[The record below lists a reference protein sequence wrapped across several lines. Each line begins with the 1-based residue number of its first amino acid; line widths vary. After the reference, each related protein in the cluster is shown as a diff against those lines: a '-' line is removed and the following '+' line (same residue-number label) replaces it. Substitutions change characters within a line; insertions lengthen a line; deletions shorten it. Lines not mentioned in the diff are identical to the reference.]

1 MGELFGLDNDEK
13 ENGKP
18 KEEPKAEKGDTGS
31 MGGLFGC
38 SEGEEE
44 ISSAPSKQPAR
55 EGNPFENEDEYGK
68 GHEFYMRHEK
78 LSINYKLFKEH
89 YQSTKRITEYR
100 ISQSLKQSKTENFEK
115 NVPEGFG
122 VELQRFIQRHPEK
135 DQKILIAIISEH
147 DFGLLPNTVELKS
160 DRASYKNY
168 LSNFLKKATND
179 YREYKGYSDF
189 PSDQNQGNSDDDE
202 DQREQGPISEENQEN
217 DEEDD
222 DEGSAG
228 SEERNDEDD
237 EEDDEEEDES
247 GNDNDDVDEPQ
258 SINQIELNEEEKNP
272 EEPQEENKQSS
283 GGERKRAV
291 SKKEPPTK
299 SIDSEV
305 RKMCEE
311 VIDFSIIDD
320 HFLMLLLSQL
330 CLNSNELKE
339 VSDSLRK
346 ICISPEIELKVI
358 SIILFAL
365 ENHKSS
371 SLAAFLNKY
380 SAKFGAETSDKN
392 LRLFG
397 YLKES
402 TSDKVYIPNDLLD
415 AYKPESIKAL
425 MIKDETGASIENG
438 NIMILLDRVIC
449 LLKDKELMENTDLHL
464 DTLNYIL
471 DALQNKK
478 FEIISAEKTLSV
490 EELLLRED
498 TAISSN
504 SLRLLLEECAFQEQN
519 YSTVKEIFD
528 VLCKDRTLLKKNI
541 GLTLAVCVEKVVK
554 FTAQLEN
561 GVPKLKQVP
570 HLGQKIMLGVQI
582 TKGLKPLHEFL
593 KGILNHLFLRIKGKV
608 KMADESKKEKS
619 EKELQKEKKRAEYG
633 KTVEPLIDEV
643 LNNQNVLEFIFN
655 IFEILVQYAKFYS
668 EDSKGE
674 YEHEHLLPMVSILCS
689 FYGLYSLSKHIKAD
703 PAAQQIEKEKA
714 QEATST
720 KSLDSLPELQAMP
733 KLSRFVSK
741 EGDVLG
747 MGAVTFNRS
756 VSQIKRQTVT
766 ANIQEIFHECLYK
779 IKDLTDLAFANLSQ
793 DDRKEGPFVDFI
805 KAFPY
810 LTDLKTKE
818 KITK

>member
-1 MGELFGLDNDEK
+1 
-13 ENGKP
+13 
-18 KEEPKAEKGDTGS
+18 
-31 MGGLFGC
+31 MGGLFGLI
-38 SEGEEE
+38 EGEGES
-44 ISSAPSKQPAR
+44 SSAPSKISPSKQSPPNRPAMQ
-55 EGNPFENEDEYGK
+55 ENPFENEDEYGK
-68 GHEFYMRHEK
+68 EHEFYMRHEK

-89 YQSTKRITEYR
+89 YQSTRRIIEYR
-100 ISQSLKQSKTENFEK
+100 ISQSLKQSKTEDFEK

-147 DFGLLPNTVELKS
+147 DFGQLPSTFELKS
-160 DRASYKNY
+160 DRESYKK
-168 LSNFLKKATND
+168 FLKEFLPRANES
-179 YREYKGYSDF
+179 YRNYKEFNYQF
-189 PSDQNQGNSDDDE
+189 PQTDNYNEDRSEQRSNSGD
-202 DQREQGPISEENQEN
+202 NQEN
-217 DEEDD
+217 DEGEGDD
-222 DEGSAG
+222 DGSAV
-228 SEERNDEDD
+228 SEEKDGDSDD
-237 EEDDEEEDES
+237 
-247 GNDNDDVDEPQ
+247 DEPQ

-283 GGERKRAV
+283 GRERKRATR
-291 SKKEPPTK
+291 KKEPPTK
-299 SIDSEV
+299 SIDPDV
-305 RKMCEE
+305 RKMYEE
-311 VIDFSIIDD
+311 AIDFSIIDD
-320 HFLMLLLSQL
+320 NFLVLLVANLCMNTYEGSQVAG
-330 CLNSNELKE
+330 SLKK
-339 VSDSLRK
+339 LF
-346 ICISPEIELKVI
+346 ISPEIELKVI

-365 ENHKSS
+365 ENHKSNY
-371 SLAAFLNKY
+371 LTVFLNKY
-380 SAKFGAETSDKN
+380 FAKFEPETTETSDKN
-392 LRLFG
+392 LTLIE
-397 YLKES
+397 YLKEF
-402 TSDKVYIPNDLLD
+402 TSAKFFIPNDLLD
-415 AYKPESIKAL
+415 AYKPEPIKTL
-425 MIKDETGASIENG
+425 MKKDEIGAPIENG
-438 NIMILLDRVIC
+438 NVLILLDRVIC
-449 LLKDKELMENTDLHL
+449 LLKDKELMENTRLHL
-464 DTLNYIL
+464 EAMKYIL
-471 DALQNKK
+471 DALRNKK
-478 FEIISAEKTLSV
+478 FKIIPANNTLSV
-490 EELLLRED
+490 EELLLREE
-498 TAISSN
+498 TAISSH
-504 SLRLLLEECAFQEQN
+504 SLRLLLEECASREQN
-519 YSTVKEIFD
+519 YPSVKEIFET
-528 VLCKDRTLLKKNI
+528 LCKDRKFLKKHLE
-541 GLTLAVCVEKVVK
+541 LTLTVCVEKIMK
-554 FTAQLEN
+554 INAQLEN

-793 DDRKEGPFVDFI
+793 DDQKEGPFVDFI
-805 KAFPY
+805 KGFPY
-810 LTDLKTKE
+810 LADLKTKE
-818 KITK
+818 KITRYF